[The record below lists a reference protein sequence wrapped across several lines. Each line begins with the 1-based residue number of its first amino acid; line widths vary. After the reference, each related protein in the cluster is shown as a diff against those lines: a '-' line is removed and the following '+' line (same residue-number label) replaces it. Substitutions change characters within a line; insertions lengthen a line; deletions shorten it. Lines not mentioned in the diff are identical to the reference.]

1 MNRDYAKRAAV
12 LSVSTITIL
21 GSTAVSP
28 ALSGIKSAFPQMSDA
43 WIQMILTLPTLL
55 IIPSC
60 LMCRYAISRMG
71 QKRVLIM
78 GIIIYLIGG
87 LGAGLAPD
95 FATLLIMRGILG
107 AGCGFITPMAQN
119 LISSNFSGEVKTRLT
134 SYSASASYLMGIIAS
149 FLVGNLVAVNWRL
162 AFLVYFV
169 ALVVMILNII
179 YLPDDRPHEKTASV
193 PEKAAGNAGG
203 KAHNDGMETQ
213 EEAQKA
219 VRNAAQSVSGK
230 NRINV
235 PALITMIAMFG
246 INGAFY
252 TFSASISLFMRGD
265 SIGNESSSGIV
276 VSSFMIC
283 GFVVGLIVPKIRKLI
298 NGYTMALGC
307 LMMGG
312 GYLILSSAHT
322 MGVLMLAAALVGG
335 SYSILYSGIFT
346 KIRSQARSAEE
357 TTTLVTFTTAF
368 MFLGQA
374 LSQYILRGV
383 ELISGIS
390 GYRFRFGFLALILL
404 ICMFWCI
411 IKNIRETM

>member
-95 FATLLIMRGILG
+95 FTTLIIMRGILG
-107 AGCGFITPMAQN
+107 VGCGFITPMAQN

-169 ALVVMILNII
+169 ALVAMILNII

-203 KAHNDGMETQ
+203 NK
-213 EEAQKA
+213 
-219 VRNAAQSVSGK
+219 NAAQSISVSGK

-283 GFVVGLIVPKIRKLI
+283 GFIVGLIVPKIRQLI
-298 NGYTMALGC
+298 KGYTMALGC

-346 KIRSQARSAEE
+346 KIRSQAGSEEE

-383 ELISGIS
+383 ELITGIS
-390 GYRFRFGFLALILL
+390 GYRFRFDFLALILL
-404 ICMFWCI
+404 ICMLCCI